1 MKWEHNKRSVKDK
14 LDPNS
19 FYRGF
24 RNYRVKQGDP
34 VTTVTRLSY
43 ESDAKLYDVTQ
54 YSFGTLY
61 EVNNHVRQ
69 TPLQIHRE
77 ILEFFNEKHILHTG
91 DVWDNLFIR
100 KAD

>member
-1 MKWEHNKRSVKDK
+1 MTWDCNKRTLREK
-14 LDPNS
+14 LDPSN

-34 VTTVTRLSY
+34 MTTITRLSY

-54 YSFGTLY
+54 YPFGTLY
-61 EVNNHVRQ
+61 EVNNHVRR

-77 ILEFFNEKHILHTG
+77 ILDFFNEKHILHTG
-91 DVWDNLFIR
+91 EIWDKIFIQ
-100 KAD
+100 KTD